1 MTVNVL
7 IVDDDNTIRDL
18 LRAALSVE
26 DNIGEVREASGGDA
40 AVEVCSGFKPDVI
53 VLDYAMPDKDGGVTA
68 DELREMHP
76 AARIIAYSGLLERKP
91 DWADDYYIKGDL
103 PNLDAILESS

>member
-26 DNIGEVREASGGDA
+26 DNVGEVREASGGHA
-40 AVEVCSGFKPDVI
+40 AVEVCEEFRPDVV
-53 VLDYAMPDKDGGVTA
+53 VLDYAMPDKDGGATA
-68 DELREMHP
+68 DELRERHP
-76 AARIIAYSGLLERKP
+76 AARIIAYSGMLDRKP

-103 PNLDAILESS
+103 PNLERILRSG